1 MTRGRLSRPPGVT
14 PRQLAVFTRHL
25 GVLLDAGVPLVAA
38 LDVLARDGQAPR
50 LAEAVGRV
58 RHDVESGA
66 SLADAMRRQP
76 DVFGRFFTQMI
87 AVGEAGG
94 VVDQVLTRLSVYIE
108 SQARLQSQVRSA
120 LLYPAIVVSIA
131 GVVLTIILWKVIPTF
146 AHLFE
151 GLATQLP
158 LATRIVIAGSRGFVL
173 ALPVLAGGAAL
184 GAIGLR
190 RYYATSAG
198 RLRVDATLLRVP
210 GIGAVLRKVAVAR
223 FCRTLGTLLTSGVPL
238 LASLDVTARTSGN
251 AAIDGAVLRVR
262 QAIER
267 GETVSA
273 PLRAT
278 GAFPVMVA
286 QMIGIGEASGT
297 LDAMLGKIADF
308 YEADVDV
315 AVAGLM
321 TALEPLLIAG
331 LGLVVGVIVVAMY
344 LPLFELISQLS

>member
-1 MTRGRLSRPPGVT
+1 M
-14 PRQLAVFTRHL
+14 FTRHL
-25 GVLLDAGVPLVAA
+25 AVLLDAGVPLVTG

-50 LAEAVGRV
+50 LTEALERV
-58 RHDVESGA
+58 RRDVESGA
-66 SLADAMRRQP
+66 SLAEAMRRQP
-76 DVFGRFFTQMI
+76 DMFGPFFTQMI

-94 VVDQVLTRLSVYIE
+94 VLDQVLVRLAAYIE

-120 LLYPAIVVSIA
+120 LVYPAIVIGIA

-146 AHLFE
+146 AHLFD
-151 GLATQLP
+151 GLATELP
-158 LATRIVIAGSRGFVL
+158 LATRVVIAGSQGFIV
-173 ALPVLAGGAAL
+173 ALPVLVAGAAAAVV
-184 GAIGLR
+184 GIR
-190 RYYATSAG
+190 RHYATPRG
-198 RLRVDATLLRVP
+198 RLQLDSALLRLP

-238 LASLDVTARTSGN
+238 LTSFDVTARTSGN
-251 AAIDGAVLRVR
+251 AVIDQAVRRVR
-262 QAIER
+262 QGIER
-267 GETVSA
+267 GETVAA

-278 GAFPVMVA
+278 GVFPVMVA
-286 QMIGIGEASGT
+286 QMIGIGETSGT
-297 LDAMLGKIADF
+297 LDTMLGKVADF

-315 AVAGLM
+315 AVAGLL